1 VLKRGNDKTESQKA
15 THTTASLRMMITVTV
30 DSRESALYASILAQQ
45 ATGQHHHRIDVTCQP
60 LELGDVKITLSHQD
74 TVHRELV
81 FERKTLP
88 DMVSSIHD
96 GRYREQKARML
107 ANIAPQNISYIVEGD
122 SICDS
127 LRRDAKNVSSA
138 YFNMVFRDDVH
149 LFTTQNVH
157 ETGLLLLS
165 LCGKMMDKP
174 ANYTASSRGGAAID
188 TDSYTNCLKLK
199 SKKNSNITPGNCF
212 VMQLAQVPSISNVIA
227 KKIATVFPNIASLVS
242 AMRDCKSANDKQ
254 KLLSSIDKVGKAKA
268 AKILE
273 FMQL

>member
-1 VLKRGNDKTESQKA
+1 
-15 THTTASLRMMITVTV
+15 MITVTV
-30 DSRESALYASILAQQ
+30 DSREGALHASILAQQ

-74 TVHRELV
+74 TVLRELV

-88 DMVSSIHD
+88 DMLSSIHD

-138 YFNMVFRDDVH
+138 YFNMVFRDDIH
-149 LFTTQNVH
+149 LFTTQDVH

-174 ANYTASSRGGAAID
+174 ANYTASTSLLPASSGSRGAAID

-227 KKIATVFPNIASLVS
+227 KKIATVFPNIASLVT
-242 AMRDCKSANDKQ
+242 AMRDCKSASDKQ
-254 KLLSSIDKVGKAKA
+254 KLLLSIDKVGKAKA